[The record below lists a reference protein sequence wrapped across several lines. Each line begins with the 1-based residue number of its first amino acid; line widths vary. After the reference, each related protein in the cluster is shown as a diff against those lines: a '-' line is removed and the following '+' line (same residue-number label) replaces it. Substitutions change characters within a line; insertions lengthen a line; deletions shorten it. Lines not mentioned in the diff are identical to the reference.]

1 MLKRLL
7 KNVRYFRFIDNF
19 PELKLGSILVAVLCT
34 FLIIIAT
41 FTQLELRCLVM
52 PHEAYIHP
60 TDFFTNNVFLTNFMD
75 KYYYIP
81 QIPAILFT
89 SALLGPGLG
98 LFAVILYVLAGL
110 LGCPIFAS
118 GGGIGYYSDPGF
130 GYILGYFGGV
140 YLVGN
145 ILSHKITNMS
155 LIKAALVGVLVI
167 HLFGIIY
174 MFSLLLLQHNSIFVI
189 IGWIWAKSGMQ
200 LPYDLVVS
208 VITISLARPARAFLW
223 VAMD

>member
-19 PELKLGSILVAVLCT
+19 PEFKLGSFLVAILCT
-34 FLIIIAT
+34 FLIVIAT
-41 FTQLELRCLVM
+41 FTQLELRCFVM
-52 PHEAYIHP
+52 PQEAYIHP
-60 TDFFTNNVFLTNFMD
+60 TDFFSNNVFLSNFLD
-75 KYYYIP
+75 KFYYIP
-81 QIPAILFT
+81 QIPAVLFT
-89 SALLGPGLG
+89 GALLGPGLG
-98 LFAVILYVLAGL
+98 LLAAIFYVMAGL

-140 YLVGN
+140 YLVGSM
-145 ILSHKITNMS
+145 LSHKITNMS
-155 LIKAALVGVLVI
+155 LIKATIVGVLVI

-174 MFSLLLLQHNSIFVI
+174 MFSLLLLQHNSLFVI
-189 IGWIWAKSGMQ
+189 LGWIWAKSGIQ
-200 LPYDLVVS
+200 LPYDFIISFV
-208 VITISLARPARAFLW
+208 TISLARPVRSILW